1 MMIAGQHCRQN
12 KTNTRTSTGG
22 EVEQQDE
29 GHARHGGILLQGD
42 TAPGGATV
50 RPQVFPPVI
59 VAAIGYRNGRK
70 ATGATVASA
79 RAWDLSVHAK
89 HLFVV
94 ARGCG
99 VN

>member
-50 RPQVFPPVI
+50 RPQVFP
-59 VAAIGYRNGRK
+59 R
-70 ATGATVASA
+70 
-79 RAWDLSVHAK
+79 
-89 HLFVV
+89 
-94 ARGCG
+94 
-99 VN
+99 

>member
-70 ATGATVASA
+70 ATGATGTTSPSP
-79 RAWDLSVHAK
+79 RQPQQEQNDDNRQRDL
-89 HLFVV
+89 
-94 ARGCG
+94 C
-99 VN
+99 